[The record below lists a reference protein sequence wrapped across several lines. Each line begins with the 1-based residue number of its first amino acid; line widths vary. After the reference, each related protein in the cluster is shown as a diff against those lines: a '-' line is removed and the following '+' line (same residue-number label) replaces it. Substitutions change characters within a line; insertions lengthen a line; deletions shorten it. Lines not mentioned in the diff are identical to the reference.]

1 MCIYFKFIC
10 RTNHPECAFTLL
22 HPLQRPVPPATPATA
37 CTPCNGL
44 LVPPA
49 TPATPMLGLG
59 PKLTQPQHP
68 PKNQPHAAMLRSP
81 QFLNPAP

>member
-10 RTNHPECAFTLL
+10 RANQPECAFTLL
-22 HPLQRPVPPATPATA
+22 HPPAPPATA
-37 CTPCNGL
+37 CTPCN
-44 LVPPA
+44 PCNPYS
-49 TPATPMLGLG
+49 MLGLG